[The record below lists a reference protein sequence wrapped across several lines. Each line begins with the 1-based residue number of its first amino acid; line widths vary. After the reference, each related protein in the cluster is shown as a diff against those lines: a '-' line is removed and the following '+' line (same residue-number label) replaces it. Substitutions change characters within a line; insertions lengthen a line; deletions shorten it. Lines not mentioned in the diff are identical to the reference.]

1 MSIVPNTNHQ
11 LFHFGL
17 LLPIWC
23 FSALENYQV
32 EVCFDLRMTMTLS
45 NTKSDLWYRK
55 TTKKK
60 LTETLAII
68 IISPLDT
75 EWRTGSITSGCF
87 GKWARASPTP
97 ISPPPGTSLLSA
109 SCLGLSL
116 LGWNPKSAGNRAL
129 VAHRATTRFLHYCES
144 YPSREAISQL
154 WFREPS
160 GSDTH
165 TVSGLLHRS
174 AGLVLHKN
182 WHWRLRAK
190 PHTQW

>member
-1 MSIVPNTNHQ
+1 
-11 LFHFGL
+11 
-17 LLPIWC
+17 
-23 FSALENYQV
+23 
-32 EVCFDLRMTMTLS
+32 MTMTLS

-55 TTKKK
+55 TTRKK
-60 LTETLAII
+60 LTETLALI

-87 GKWARASPTP
+87 GKWARASPKP
-97 ISPPPGTSLLSA
+97 ISPPPPPSPPPPRDKSII
-109 SCLGLSL
+109 GLSL
-116 LGWNPKSAGNRAL
+116 LGWNPKNAGNRAL
-129 VAHRATTRFLHYCES
+129 VAHRATTGFLHYCGS
-144 YPSREAISQL
+144 YPSREAFSQL

-160 GSDTH
+160 GSNTD

-174 AGLVLHKN
+174 AGFVSHKN